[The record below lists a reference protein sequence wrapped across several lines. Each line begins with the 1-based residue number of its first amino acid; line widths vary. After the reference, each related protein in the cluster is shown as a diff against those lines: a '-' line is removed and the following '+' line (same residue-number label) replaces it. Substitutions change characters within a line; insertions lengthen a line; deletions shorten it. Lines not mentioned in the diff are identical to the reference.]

1 MYSSHHHQAAA
12 PPASSDDDDNDDG
25 GGGDGDEPP
34 AIIPFKVEPLP
45 DPPPPVPKLQTLLSP
60 PPPIP
65 MSMLPVPVPAVTAK
79 RSSTKD
85 RHTKVEGRGRRI
97 RIPAA
102 CAARVFQLTRELGH
116 KSDGETIRWL
126 LERAEPSI
134 IEATGSGT
142 VPAIAVSVNGS
153 LKIPSSSPVANLK
166 DTSSP
171 QPPPTKRKRPSNSKL
186 TAMTAPA
193 NSRPPNDLPSVGAPE
208 VPMWT
213 VGSAGS
219 VVVPTNTFW
228 MIQPSIGPAAATA
241 LAQQPQLWATVTPIL
256 NAAGARPISSL
267 EMAFPRSMMVPAGI
281 EIRAPSPVV
290 LVKGPDAT
298 TISSVGASTAGRSS
312 TMAGPIRGGGIKSKA
327 RMVGAANGNQDGTK
341 K

>member
-1 MYSSHHHQAAA
+1 MSSFHHLKHPHDDKVAAA
-12 PPASSDDDDNDDG
+12 AADSDDDD
-25 GGGDGDEPP
+25 
-34 AIIPFKVEPLP
+34 
-45 DPPPPVPKLQTLLSP
+45 

-65 MSMLPVPVPAVTAK
+65 FKEEPHPVPTLQNLLSPLPHIPLSMSMSMPPVPPTPAK

-102 CAARVFQLTRELGH
+102 CAARVFQLTRELGN

-142 VPAIAVSVNGS
+142 VPAIAVSINGC
-153 LKIPSSSPVANLK
+153 LKIPSSAPVANLK

-171 QPPPTKRKRPSNSKL
+171 QPLATKRKRPSNHTTEL
-186 TAMTAPA
+186 AATAAPA
-193 NSRPPNDLPSVGAPE
+193 NSRPPNDLPPVGAPE

-219 VVVPTNTFW
+219 VVVPTNAFW
-228 MIQPSIGPAAATA
+228 MIQPTIGPAAATA
-241 LAQQPQLWATVTPIL
+241 LAQQPQMWATVTPIL
-256 NAAGARPISSL
+256 NAAVARPITSL
-267 EMAFPRSMMVPAGI
+267 GMAFPRSMMTVPAGI

-298 TISSVGASTAGRSS
+298 AVSSVGSSTAGKSS
-312 TMAGPIRGGGIKSKA
+312 TMAAPSRGGGIKSKA
-327 RMVGAANGNQDGTK
+327 RMVGVANGKQDGTGSK
-341 K
+341 G